1 VFSFICY
8 GVAGDA
14 QRVQAAEE
22 NATETKGEEHGSASA
37 FSDEDRQLLPRG
49 VQETDRTHPYGM
61 VVTGV

>member
-37 FSDEDRQLLPRG
+37 FS
-49 VQETDRTHPYGM
+49 TRTANYFHE
-61 VVTGV
+61 VFKKQTGLTPTEWLSQG